1 MSTLGS
7 IVRRIVLDIV
17 NWDARL
23 RLLPL
28 FWACDPVMKKQAT
41 INLKIASFQVRDHH
55 RHLALVEFLSGATAY
70 ETAKK
75 LCISTQT
82 ISNWFAGMRANGG
95 QLLTERRRG
104 PAPAQGAKL
113 SPAQQSSLARALW
126 GGLPDQ
132 LGLASS
138 LWNSEAIVEFV
149 GVAFGVHIC
158 RRTARRYINRLGLGK
173 HYPMGGSRGRFAA
186 AAEWPDREYSS
197 IRSEAKKCGATILW
211 LDECDGAIS
220 AMGNK
225 GELFFMFH
233 KGTLDGETI
242 GDFCSRLD
250 REFQCPLF
258 LIAAASSP
266 GFERALAQW
275 QGKNGGEK
283 NPRIFSPTD
292 NLDR

>member
-1 MSTLGS
+1 
-7 IVRRIVLDIV
+7 
-17 NWDARL
+17 
-23 RLLPL
+23 
-28 FWACDPVMKKQAT
+28 MKKQAT

-186 AAEWPDREYSS
+186 AAEWPDREYPS
-197 IRSEAKKCGATILW
+197 IRSEAKKYGATILW

-242 GDFCSRLD
+242 GDFCSRLA
-250 REFQCPLF
+250 REFQCPMF
-258 LIAAASSP
+258 LIAAAPSP

-275 QGKNGGEK
+275 QGKNGGER

>member
-1 MSTLGS
+1 
-7 IVRRIVLDIV
+7 
-17 NWDARL
+17 
-23 RLLPL
+23 
-28 FWACDPVMKKQAT
+28 MKKQAT

-104 PAPAQGAKL
+104 PAPAQVAKL
-113 SPAQQSSLARALW
+113 SPAQQSSLASALW

-132 LGLASS
+132 FGLASS
-138 LWNSEAIVEFV
+138 LWNSGAVVEFV

-158 RRTARRYINRLGLGK
+158 HRTARRYINRLGLGR
-173 HYPMGGSRGRFAA
+173 HYPMRDSRGRFPV
-186 AAEWPDREYSS
+186 AAEKWPGGEYPS
-197 IRSEAKKCGATILW
+197 IRSEAKKCGAAILW

-233 KGTLDGETI
+233 KGTLDGEAI
-242 GDFCSRLD
+242 GDFCSRLA

-258 LIAAASSP
+258 LMAASPSP
-266 GFERALAQW
+266 GLERAIAQW
-275 QGKNGGEK
+275 QGENGSEK
-283 NPRIFSPTD
+283 SPRIFSPTD

>member
-1 MSTLGS
+1 
-7 IVRRIVLDIV
+7 
-17 NWDARL
+17 
-23 RLLPL
+23 
-28 FWACDPVMKKQAT
+28 MKKQAT

-186 AAEWPDREYSS
+186 AAEWPDREYPS

-242 GDFCSRLD
+242 GDFFSRLA
-250 REFQCPLF
+250 REFQCPMF
-258 LIAAASSP
+258 LIAAAPSP
-266 GFERALAQW
+266 GFEVALAQW